1 MCGQGKTS
9 IWIRTWDL
17 AWWLLIS
24 SLLDVKSHKW
34 EVCEVSGK
42 SSESSF
48 HHICLFARPKLW
60 HITCSS
66 CCTSPYCSNLDPTFS
81 FWSRVTWQSRYLSG
95 CYLQSVINCGA
106 LERATCSV
114 QHLTHSCWVNN
125 VSRDWDTCLQPPPSA
140 LITNAPGSSLHLP
153 SSFSHISNQT
163 CTFCPCLETHTEI
176 QTPRHTL

>member
-1 MCGQGKTS
+1 MNEWMNCWRPKSMQTILAIYCICSSAFARVLPNTQSHCNVITEISCQLVKWPKVCSTS
-9 IWIRTWDL
+9 ILTVNCL
-17 AWWLLIS
+17 
-24 SLLDVKSHKW
+24 
-34 EVCEVSGK
+34 VSPVQR
-42 SSESSF
+42 
-48 HHICLFARPKLW
+48 I
-60 HITCSS
+60 
-66 CCTSPYCSNLDPTFS
+66 DPTFS